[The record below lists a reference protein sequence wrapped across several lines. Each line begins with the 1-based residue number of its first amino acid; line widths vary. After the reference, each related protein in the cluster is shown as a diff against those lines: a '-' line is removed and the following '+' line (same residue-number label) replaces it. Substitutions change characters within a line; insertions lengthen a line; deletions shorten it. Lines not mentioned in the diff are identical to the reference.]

1 MLLKGNKKTRG
12 NQCNKNRKSKV
23 WISREYPAY
32 YQGNSMVDNQ
42 GSCRCGVKGMPRVMS
57 GEHHNQ
63 CQGNVDKTFEV
74 YNY

>member
-1 MLLKGNKKTRG
+1 MG
-12 NQCNKNRKSKV
+12 
-23 WISREYPAY
+23 
-32 YQGNSMVDNQ
+32 DNQ